1 MKTTLVEIA
10 LHNKRRECIL
20 EFISGKTDKSKLF
33 HLYYER
39 SILRDIFFSEI
50 KSIKHK
56 GVKNGQRTRNI

>member
-1 MKTTLVEIA
+1 MKVTLVEIA

-39 SILRDIFFSEI
+39 NILHNIFISEVQ
-50 KSIKHK
+50 STEHK
-56 GVKNGQRTRNI
+56 GVKNGQRIRNI